1 MNNEEFAEMM
11 QRIIEKEERRLQ
23 LGSSSFIRRDQE
35 IMEMI
40 DRARKEGGLNGKKR
54 RKR

>member
-1 MNNEEFAEMM
+1 MSNEEFVEMM
-11 QRIIEKEERRLQ
+11 RQIIAKEEERLH

-40 DRARKEGGLNGKKR
+40 DRAKEKKVD
-54 RKR
+54 

>member
-11 QRIIEKEERRLQ
+11 RRIVEKEGQRLQ

-40 DRARKEGGLNGKKR
+40 DRAKEKKVD
-54 RKR
+54 